1 MPQPMTGPRILAV
14 DGRSAGGK
22 SSLANRLAEM
32 AGDAPIVRSDDLA
45 WWESFFG
52 WDHLMIEGVLEPL
65 RLGRD
70 VSYRPPAW
78 DARSRDGAIVVPGNT
93 HLVIVEGVGVSRCSI
108 VPWIDGAI
116 WVQSD
121 LVEARRRGVERDGG
135 DQAAADFWDEWAR
148 SEIPFM
154 RSDRPWER
162 AQAILCGTPGLTGIS
177 CDPPTDVLVGRSLRP
192 AGS

>member
-1 MPQPMTGPRILAV
+1 MPQPTTGPRILAV

-22 SSLANRLAEM
+22 SSLANRLAEV
-32 AGDAPIVRSDDLA
+32 AGDATIVCSDDVA
-45 WWESFFG
+45 WWESFFE

-78 DARSRDGAIVVPGNT
+78 DARSRDGAIVVPRDT
-93 HLVIVEGVGVSRCSI
+93 HLVIVEGAGVSRCSL

-121 LVEARRRGVERDGG
+121 LVEAKRRGVERDGG
-135 DQAAADFWDEWAR
+135 DQAAADFWNEWAR

-162 AQAILCGTPGLTGIS
+162 TQAILCGTPGLTGIN
-177 CDPPTDVLVGRSLRP
+177 CDPSTDVLVGRSLRP